1 MKKDSK
7 MILLIFII
15 LIVSLGVMYYLLIP
29 QEKIEKSSNKIIS
42 IEEILKKISID
53 NISEI
58 ELIKNPIKLK
68 GTISISD
75 DEFEN
80 IIYTIMNKYNSKD
93 SEYIDINIDN
103 KKIKIT
109 YPYKILNFIESKLE
123 VNLHTSIVNNDI
135 NIIFNNVKLGKIN
148 ISNKMIEKE
157 LNKYK
162 EIIPFKIEK
171 NIIKIDKDYIYP
183 ATINNIEIG
192 EKDIIINL
200 EVQANNFV
208 DFISKYKIKI
218 NQ

>member
-123 VNLHTSIVNNDI
+123 VNLHPSIVNNDI